1 MKVDPRKRPRRYGWV
16 ISQVFISHV
25 AHTKRDRRNRR
36 TFMKRDRE
44 KRRTSMKRDLEKRRT
59 SMKRDLWQWPI
70 AMSIDPRKRPRRHEY
85 VMSLKFRSHI
95 TLMKRDR
102 RKRRTSMK
110 RELRKRPV
118 SMKIDARKTPRR
130 CVKWLKEF
138 LFFFGQVTLHAFH
151 QSCHTCHAYE
161 KSPTR
166 GTYIYEQRG
175 TKETY
180 ICGEEMRC
188 IRAPFS

>member
-85 VMSLKFRSHI
+85 VMSLKFRSHV

-138 LFFFGQVTLHAFH
+138 LFFSDKSLYTLLISHVTHVTRMKRARREGATSMNRDGQKRPISV
-151 QSCHTCHAYE
+151 
-161 KSPTR
+161 KR
-166 GTYIYEQRG
+166 RWDV
-175 TKETY
+175 
-180 ICGEEMRC
+180 
-188 IRAPFS
+188 